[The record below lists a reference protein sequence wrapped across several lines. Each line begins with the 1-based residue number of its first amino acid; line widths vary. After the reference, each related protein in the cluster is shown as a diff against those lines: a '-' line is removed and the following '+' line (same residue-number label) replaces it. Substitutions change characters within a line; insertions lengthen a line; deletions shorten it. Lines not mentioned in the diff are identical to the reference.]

1 MNSSPNA
8 ERSRL
13 ARELHD
19 GLAQD
24 LAAIGYRLDSL
35 IGDVTISDS
44 ARNNLRKLRF
54 SISGVTNH
62 VRNEIY
68 NLRNDGELSL
78 ATLLQNQLNNLL
90 LDTQIK
96 LEIRGECKISE
107 DKRYEV
113 SRCLRELTIN
123 SKYHSGCS
131 EILIHLSDR
140 SITYQDNGSF
150 ASEDNSNPTRNS
162 YGLLGVSERLSK
174 LNATFSQKDSTYEIL
189 F

>member
-1 MNSSPNA
+1 MNSSPDA

-35 IGDVTISDS
+35 IGDVTITQF
-44 ARNNLRKLRF
+44 ARENLRKLRF
-54 SISGVTNH
+54 SISGVTDQ

-68 NLRNDGELSL
+68 NLRNNGGQSL
-78 ATLLQNQLNNLL
+78 AQLLRIQLNNLL
-90 LDTQIK
+90 LDSQID
-96 LEIRGECKISE
+96 LEINGECEISE
-107 DKRYEV
+107 DKRYEI

-123 SKYHSGCS
+123 SRYHSGCTK
-131 EILIHLSDR
+131 ILINLDNS

-150 ASEDNSNPTRNS
+150 DRNSNSVTRES
-162 YGLLGVSERLSK
+162 FGLLGVSERLAK
-174 LNATFSQKDSTYEIL
+174 LNTTFSQKDSTYEIL